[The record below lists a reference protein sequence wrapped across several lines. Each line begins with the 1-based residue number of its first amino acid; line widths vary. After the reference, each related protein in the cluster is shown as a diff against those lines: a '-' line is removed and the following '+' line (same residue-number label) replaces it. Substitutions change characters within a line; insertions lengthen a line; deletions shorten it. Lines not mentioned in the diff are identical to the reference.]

1 MKVRLGGELCS
12 EACREAG
19 EAWEG
24 RRERGTLPG
33 SHQARAE
40 QGRASQQ
47 HDGQYQNQ
55 SPRHVH
61 PTRLEQRAEG
71 VGVGGAAARFAHH
84 RCNGLSHGQGH
95 QWGLAVATHTQNRG
109 EGGAAAAGEAQG
121 VHMKWQCGSAQWP
134 SALHPHF
141 QTHRKAKGSR
151 PWSHVVMK
159 MQRVQRTSVPAHPR
173 ACWQSMRR
181 PSLQPP
187 FSSKCCRTTAV
198 KPHDTP
204 SSCIYIT
211 PCARM
216 SSTPQ
221 GASPRVG
228 DEAHRLGGAGGCS
241 LICRVEAHGICKG
254 ASSAELRLMRSAWD
268 RGKGYQQAA
277 HCAACR
283 SSCRAKKAD

>member
-19 EAWEG
+19 GAWEG

-55 SPRHVH
+55 SPGHVH

-84 RCNGLSHGQGH
+84 RCNGLGHGKGH
-95 QWGLAVATHTQNRG
+95 QRGLAVATHTQNRG
-109 EGGAAAAGEAQG
+109 EGGAAAGRRDAGCAHEVAVWLCLMALCPPSTLPNSQKSKRQRAM
-121 VHMKWQCGSAQWP
+121 VPCGDEDAACAAYFSACP
-134 SALHPHF
+134 P
-141 QTHRKAKGSR
+141 
-151 PWSHVVMK
+151 
-159 MQRVQRTSVPAHPR
+159 
-173 ACWQSMRR
+173 QSMLAEQRQL
-181 PSLQPP
+181 SLQPP
-187 FSSKCCRTTAV
+187 FRSKCCRTTAV

-221 GASPRVG
+221 EPSPRVG

-241 LICRVEAHGICKG
+241 LICRVEAHEICKG
-254 ASSAELRLMRSAWD
+254 P
-268 RGKGYQQAA
+268 GKGYQQAA